1 MWSTI
6 IIIVRIGYLI
16 FDHSRKVLMLTYIK
30 TDFSYFFLVLFFL
43 SCLFSNRLNISDL
56 DEWRKNKKR
65 KKILFEFAI
74 DTVNISNIDG
84 EEKTINELQFLMTES
99 VLNTLSLILIFNAEK
114 TFFFF
119 FSWK

>member
-1 MWSTI
+1 
-6 IIIVRIGYLI
+6 
-16 FDHSRKVLMLTYIK
+16 MLTYIK
-30 TDFSYFFLVLFFL
+30 TDFSYFFLVLFFR